1 MTMAASTCSSW
12 GRTSAC
18 GRRRWNGSHWSGW
31 NDRGGGFTSNPAVS
45 TTDVF
50 GIGLDDVLYTG
61 AIPG

>member
-1 MTMAASTCSSW
+1 MFVVGQDLGMWSQ
-12 GRTSAC
+12 
-18 GRRRWNGSHWSGW
+18 RWNGSHWSGW

-61 AIPG
+61 KIPA